1 MQSGKR
7 GTRDLT
13 GEGMAASGQ
22 RAHPT
27 KCSGGRLLMSG
38 LVYPRGIYSGP
49 VCDIMGSH
57 GAATGLPGFNKEAVS
72 GCSNSWIAGA

>member
-1 MQSGKR
+1 MQSDKR
-7 GTRDLT
+7 GAKDLGT
-13 GEGMAASGQ
+13 GQGMAASGQ
-22 RAHPT
+22 RSHPT

-57 GAATGLPGFNKEAVS
+57 WAGRLQQR
-72 GCSNSWIAGA
+72 GCQWL